1 MRFLQF
7 GALAIGVAVGVAVF
21 QPAQAAN
28 LVLITP
34 DEAKLPP
41 PKGAVAVNSRGV
53 TRGPKIELVSKA
65 AAIKSPANIQ
75 LKFQTFGGSKVDVN
89 AVQATYLRTPNVD
102 LTPRIKPFVKEN
114 GIELQSVELPPGD
127 HMLRIDIK
135 DSDGRAATTSFLLKV
150 EQ

>member
-1 MRFLQF
+1 MRFLQ
-7 GALAIGVAVGVAVF
+7 LAGLVIGVAAGVAMF
-21 QPAQAAN
+21 EPAYAAN
-28 LVLITP
+28 LVLITA

-41 PKGAVAVNSRGV
+41 PKGAIAVNSRGV
-53 TRGPKIELVSKA
+53 TRGPKIELVSQA
-65 AAIKSPANIQ
+65 AVKSPANIQ
-75 LKFQTFGGSKVDVN
+75 LKFQTFGGAKVDVS

-102 LTPRIKPFVKEN
+102 LTSRIKPFVNEA

-150 EQ
+150 AQ